1 MKKQKATRY
10 RERLFDRALSF
21 TTTTEQA
28 EDLEVESE
36 EERRSVSSLLREAVD
51 QYIPRLRDRRRKRE
65 RKGQA
70 GKRHD

>member
-1 MKKQKATRY
+1 MKKQKATHY

-21 TTTTEQA
+21 TTTSEQA

-65 RKGQA
+65 RKS
-70 GKRHD
+70 